1 MGGSAGGEGNPLQEL
16 PAFKAGCV
24 VANRRSKVYHLPGG
38 RYYES
43 GQKSKDAVFFKTA
56 KDAEAAGYRASK
68 R

>member
-1 MGGSAGGEGNPLQEL
+1 MATKKGGKGRELELAAFEEG
-16 PAFKAGCV
+16 CI

-43 GQKSKDAVFFKTA
+43 GQKSKDAVFFKSA

-68 R
+68 Q